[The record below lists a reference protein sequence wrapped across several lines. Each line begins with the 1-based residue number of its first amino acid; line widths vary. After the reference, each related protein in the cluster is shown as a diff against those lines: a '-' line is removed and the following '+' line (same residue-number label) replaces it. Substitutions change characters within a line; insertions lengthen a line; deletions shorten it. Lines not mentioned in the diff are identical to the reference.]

1 MSFHFSS
8 WSIKNPVPILVL
20 FLILGILGI
29 TSFRDL
35 EIDNYPNID
44 IPSIKITIT
53 QQGASPQ
60 ELESEVTRKIEDA
73 VVGLDNIEQIISSVR
88 EEVSITNVGFEL
100 GTDSNHAVNEVRN
113 AVAQV
118 RQDLPED
125 INEPIVEQE
134 EFYRESIMT
143 YAVNSPKRSVEE
155 LSNLVD
161 RKISRALL
169 RVPGVAEINRLG
181 GVERE
186 IRVNLDSNRL
196 EAYKITATEV
206 NNQIRNSNLNLPG
219 GRLEVGNSEQN
230 IRTLGSARTVKELLN
245 NLIVLP
251 SGETIALSAL
261 GEVKDSS
268 ADPRQSAYLSG
279 ESVVAFSVQRSTG
292 STLVTVEQDVRK
304 AVAKLQ
310 KTLPKDINISLIFT
324 RADIIRNSYT
334 STLESLILGSILT
347 VLTVGIFLRNWRI
360 TLITSVALPLSII
373 PTFWVMKVLGYSL
386 NSMTL
391 LALALAVGNLVD
403 DAICM
408 IENIDQ
414 HLQMDKSPFKAAFD
428 AAREIGLA
436 VVATTATIVAVFIPV
451 SFMGGVPGQ
460 FFQPFGLTFAISTMF
475 STLVACTMTP
485 MLSAYLLK
493 PKEKKDKT
501 LLLSNLQL
509 KQGLGRESLTPR
521 KPSFQPYSI
530 LLTQSLRYRVTTL
543 LIAIAIFIS
552 SLQLVQYIPQGLSDS
567 GDNGLSIVSIELPP
581 GSTLRETESVMQKI
595 YQMLQENPA
604 VENVLA
610 TTGDEGSVNNGTVY
624 IKLLPTEE
632 RTTSQQEFETNMREV
647 FQEIPGTRISF
658 RSQGVGVT
666 NKDLSIVL
674 KSENVDNLNQVAK
687 VVEAQMRQ
695 IPGLVDVDS
704 SIGLVRPEIAILP
717 NLERAA
723 ELDVSV
729 RAIAQTASIA
739 LLGEIDSNLAKFNLS
754 DRQIPIRVQIDPNQ
768 RNDISNLKNLQVPSN
783 SGTLVPLS
791 AVADIRLTSGP
802 VEIRRLDRSR
812 QVVLEAN
819 LQNIA
824 LGDALKKV
832 RALPAMNPLPPGVTE
847 EPTPGGDAEIMRDVF
862 NRFSSA
868 LALGILSIYA
878 ILVLLYNNFLYP
890 LAILIALPMSVGGAL
905 IALLVT
911 QKELG
916 LFALIGMV
924 LLMGLVTKNAILL
937 VDFSLGRIKQ
947 GKSLLEAVVEAGIS
961 RLRPILMT
969 SFSTIAGMIP
979 IALEWGTN
987 GEVRSP
993 MAIAVIGGFTTSTL
1007 LTLIVVPVLFTYV
1020 DNFLTSFLGKKDRI

>member
-8 WSIKNPVPILVL
+8 WSIKNPVPIIVMFLV
-20 FLILGILGI
+20 LGILGI
-29 TSFRDL
+29 ASFKAL

-44 IPSIKITIT
+44 IPAVKVTVT

-60 ELESEVTRKIEDA
+60 ELESEVTRQIEDA
-73 VVGLDNIEQIISSVR
+73 VVSIENIDQIISSVR
-88 EEVSITNVGFEL
+88 EEVSITTIGFEL

-118 RQDLPED
+118 RQDLPQD

-169 RVPGVAEINRLG
+169 KVPGVAEINRLG

-186 IRVNLDSNRL
+186 IRVNLDGDRL

-206 NNQIRNSNLNLPG
+206 NNQVRNSNINLPG
-219 GRLEVGNSEQN
+219 GRLEVGDREQN
-230 IRTLGSARTVKELLN
+230 IRTIGSAKTVRELRTYP
-245 NLIVLP
+245 IVLP
-251 SGETIALSAL
+251 GGETIALSDL
-261 GEVKDSS
+261 GEVIDGS
-268 ADPRQSAYLSG
+268 AEPRQSAYLNG
-279 ESVVAFSVQRSTG
+279 NAVVAFSIQRGTG
-292 STLVTVEQDVRK
+292 SSLVTVEQNVRK
-304 AVAKLQ
+304 AIPEIQ
-310 KTLPKDINISLIFT
+310 KTLPEDVNISLIFT
-324 RADIIRNSYT
+324 RADIIRDSYA
-334 STLESLILGSILT
+334 STLESLLLGSILT
-347 VLTVGIFLRNWRI
+347 VITVGLFLRDWRI
-360 TLITSVALPLSII
+360 TLITSVALPLSIV
-373 PTFWVMKVLGYSL
+373 PTFWVMKVLGYTL

-414 HLQMDKSPFKAAFD
+414 HLQMGKSPFKASLD

-436 VVATTATIVAVFIPV
+436 VVATTATIVAVFLPV

-460 FFQPFGLTFAISTMF
+460 FFQPFGLTFAVSTMF

-485 MLSAYLLK
+485 MLSAYWLK
-493 PKEKKDKT
+493 PKET
-501 LLLSNLQL
+501 RSPYLLST
-509 KQGLGRESLTPR
+509 SLPIQQRPTR
-521 KPSFQPYSI
+521 KSFQPYRS

-543 LIAIAIFIS
+543 LIAVAIFIS
-552 SLQLVQYIPQGLSDS
+552 SLQLIQYIPQGLSDS
-567 GDNGLSIVSIELPP
+567 GDTGLSIVSLELPP
-581 GSTLRETESVMQKI
+581 GSTLKDTETVIKKIDRLVKTNPSVAK
-595 YQMLQENPA
+595 
-604 VENVLA
+604 VLA
-610 TTGDEGSVNNGTVY
+610 TAGDEGQVNTGTVY
-624 IKLLPTEE
+624 IRLSPGEE
-632 RTTSQQEFETNMREV
+632 REISQQELETNLRKA

-658 RSQGVGVT
+658 RAQGVGVA

-674 KSENVDNLNQVAK
+674 KSENADILDRVAEEL
-687 VVEAQMRQ
+687 EAQMSQ

-704 SIGLVRPEIAILP
+704 SIGLVKPEIAIFP

-723 ELDVSV
+723 ELGVSV

-754 DRQIPIRVQIDPNQ
+754 DRQIPIRVQIDPEERKN
-768 RNDISNLKNLQVPSN
+768 ISNLKNLQVPSSN
-783 SGTLVPLS
+783 GTLVPLS

-812 QVVLEAN
+812 QVVLGAN

-824 LGDALKKV
+824 LGDALKQV

-847 EPTPGGDAEIMRDVF
+847 EPAPGGDAEIMRDVF
-862 NRFSSA
+862 TRFASA

-878 ILVLLYNNFLYP
+878 ILILLYNNFLYP
-890 LAILIALPMSVGGAL
+890 LAILMALPMSVGGAL

-937 VDFSLGRIKQ
+937 VDFSLAGLKQ
-947 GKSLLEAVVEAGIS
+947 GKPLYESVVAAGIS

-1007 LTLIVVPVLFTYV
+1007 LTLVVVPVLFTYIN
-1020 DNFLTSFLGKKDRI
+1020 NFVTIFWRTKSRI